1 MQQAE
6 QPQNVP
12 LLPPDSGL
20 DSVLTD
26 AVLSELKQQS
36 TNGCLLCFFDT
47 WDEEEW
53 G

>member
-1 MQQAE
+1 MQKIGQLE
-6 QPQNVP
+6 SVN
-12 LLPPDSGL
+12 LPSQHSSL

-26 AVLSELKQQS
+26 AVLDELKQQS

-47 WDEEEW
+47 WEEEEW